1 MDDTTDPTERTAAGP
16 TTAHHGPVTLINS
29 FDVPEG
35 RDDAF
40 VELWTGTSRY
50 FRQQVGYRSLR
61 LHRALSPTAR
71 YRYVNVARWA
81 SAEEFAT
88 AHQSDEFFDL
98 VGQPAWKEFPS
109 NPSLYEVIVEHDA

>member
-1 MDDTTDPTERTAAGP
+1 MDDTTEPVGRIAAAP
-16 TTAHHGPVTLINS
+16 TTAHRGPVTLINS

-40 VELWTGTSRY
+40 VQLWTETSGY
-50 FRQQVGYRSLR
+50 FRQQVGFRGLL

-71 YRYVNVARWA
+71 YRYVNVAQWD
-81 SAEEFAT
+81 SAEEFSS
-88 AHQSDEFFDL
+88 AHQSDEFFRL

-109 NPSLYEVIVEHDA
+109 NPSLYEVIAEHDA